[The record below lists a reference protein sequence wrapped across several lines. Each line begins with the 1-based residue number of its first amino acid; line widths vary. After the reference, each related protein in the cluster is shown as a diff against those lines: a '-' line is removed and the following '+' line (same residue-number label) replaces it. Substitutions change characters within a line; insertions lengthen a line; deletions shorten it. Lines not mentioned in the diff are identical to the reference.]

1 MVGEASV
8 CRLSAPSRHRERF
21 RYSERPVSPRAERRA
36 GACIFRL
43 ARPIRSYRMNLT
55 MCVITRHHMVVRK
68 ASVCRESAETR
79 HRSRNPLLPRHFCA
93 GDNGALGVPESLT
106 VSARSARATNRRL
119 THHQVVSGGDI
130 NGLTH
135 AAQPRRRAQK
145 PRCELRSDR
154 FPRVRRYAP
163 ERRNGHGAD

>member
-1 MVGEASV
+1 M
-8 CRLSAPSRHRERF
+8 R
-21 RYSERPVSPRAERRA
+21 
-36 GACIFRL
+36 
-43 ARPIRSYRMNLT
+43 
-55 MCVITRHHMVVRK
+55 
-68 ASVCRESAETR
+68 
-79 HRSRNPLLPRHFCA
+79 

-145 PRCELRSDR
+145 HRCELRSDR
-154 FPRVRRYAP
+154 FR
-163 ERRNGHGAD
+163 EADATLRSAVTITVPDKAVDLLTKRLTHHLMMSGNM